1 MSEAPETPETEVET
15 PEVEVEV
22 PETPEV
28 DAEPVEATAEK
39 PEQPKRT
46 PWYNKRIDKL
56 SAEKSAAAE
65 EAERLRKDNEAA
77 QRRIAAYEA
86 LYGKPEDGDTPPPV
100 HQPQT
105 PGLYTEEDVQKRAA
119 AIAQFN
125 TLQQKV
131 ESTFRA
137 GMSEH
142 KDWQTRITAAAQA
155 FGPDL
160 ANRVDFFEAVSD
172 LPNGAAVYHALAGDL
187 NRMDEVLS
195 MSPAKMGIALA
206 TLSNDLA
213 KKPGK
218 RVSNTPDPI
227 EPIETNGG
235 PGTDADLTKVSM
247 NDYVKMREKQRE
259 ERMASRR

>member
-1 MSEAPETPETEVET
+1 MSEAPDTPETEVET
-15 PEVEVEV
+15 PEVEVET

-28 DAEPVEATAEK
+28 DAEPVETAAEE

-86 LYGKPEDGDTPPPV
+86 LYGKPEDGETP
-100 HQPQT
+100 QPQTT

-131 ESTFRA
+131 ESTFKA
-137 GMSEH
+137 GQAEH
-142 KDWQTRITAAAQA
+142 KDWQTRITSAAQA

-172 LPNGAAVYHALAGDL
+172 LPNGAAVYHTLAGDL

-206 TLSNDLA
+206 TLSADLA

-218 RVSNTPDPI
+218 RLSSTPDPI

-235 PGTDADLTKVSM
+235 PGADADLTKVSM

-259 ERMASRR
+259 ERLASRR

>member
-15 PEVEVEV
+15 PETEV
-22 PETPEV
+22 ETPEV
-28 DAEPVEATAEK
+28 VETEEAPAEAAAEE

-86 LYGKPEDGDTPPPV
+86 LYGKPEDGDTPV

-131 ESTFRA
+131 ESTFKA
-137 GMSEH
+137 GLSEH
-142 KDWQTRITAAAQA
+142 KDWQARITAAAQA

-172 LPNGAAVYHALAGDL
+172 LPNGAAVYHTLAGDL

-218 RVSNTPDPI
+218 KVSNTPDPI

-235 PGTDADLTKVSM
+235 PGADADLTKVSM
-247 NDYVKMREKQRE
+247 NDYAKIREKQME
-259 ERMASRR
+259 ERRASRR